1 MLWSSSVCSDNCYSQ
16 SWNWLEMCFLTL
28 PSFIHPLL
36 FPMFSNLFLTFSK
49 HQDTADIWVQGHDIE
64 LLSQLMQS
72 FDYGNCYFPKD
83 IQLTIE
89 TLQNFIGKINQEDTK
104 SQHRKMRQSEEV
116 YIHISNTSDILRRSI
131 FGLYQGQHHRKVKHC
146 EEALTVASWCFKYLR
161 KVHSQF
167 LYGGCLF

>member
-36 FPMFSNLFLTFSK
+36 SPMFSNLFLTFSK
-49 HQDTADIWVQGHDIE
+49 HQDRADIWVQGHDIE

-104 SQHRKMRQSEEV
+104 SSSTGKWGNLKRSTFIFLILQTFWGGPLLVFTKA
-116 YIHISNTSDILRRSI
+116 NTT
-131 FGLYQGQHHRKVKHC
+131 GKWNTVK
-146 EEALTVASWCFKYLR
+146 R
-161 KVHSQF
+161 P
-167 LYGGCLF
+167 